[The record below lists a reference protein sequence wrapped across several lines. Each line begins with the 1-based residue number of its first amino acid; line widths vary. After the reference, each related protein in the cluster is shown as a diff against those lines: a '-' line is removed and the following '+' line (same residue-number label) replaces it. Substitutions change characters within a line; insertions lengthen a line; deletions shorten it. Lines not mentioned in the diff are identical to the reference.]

1 MLLVE
6 DLEGGEQGTVERV
19 GAKNGIHLEQ
29 ELEEV
34 LDHRPV
40 VLGEGVAMRESEKGG
55 PLRHGGKVGEAVGE
69 EVGARNGGN
78 DDAVD
83 ERDDRNNDFFWNL
96 GNGEKTERKRI

>member
-1 MLLVE
+1 M
-6 DLEGGEQGTVERV
+6 
-19 GAKNGIHLEQ
+19 
-29 ELEEV
+29 
-34 LDHRPV
+34 
-40 VLGEGVAMRESEKGG
+40 AMRESEKGG

-69 EVGARNGGN
+69 EVCARNGGN

>member
-1 MLLVE
+1 M
-6 DLEGGEQGTVERV
+6 
-19 GAKNGIHLEQ
+19 KNGIHLEQ

-40 VLGEGVAMRESEKGG
+40 VLGERVAMRESENGE

-69 EVGARNGGN
+69 EVGARNGGD

>member
-1 MLLVE
+1 M
-6 DLEGGEQGTVERV
+6 
-19 GAKNGIHLEQ
+19 KNGIHLEQ
-29 ELEEV
+29 ELKEV

-40 VLGEGVAMRESEKGG
+40 VLGEGVATCESEKGG
-55 PLRHGGKVGEAVGE
+55 PLGHGGKVGEAVGE
-69 EVGARNGGN
+69 EVGARNGGD